1 MKDLFIVAFIC
12 FTLFSC
18 SKSTT
23 SNNVTP
29 TDCDLVTV
37 VSAEEYTNA
46 PSDYVKINKVEIE
59 GNCLLINFSASG
71 CSGDSWEVKLIDQ
84 EVILESFPPQ
94 RNLRLSM
101 KNPESCEAYIT
112 KELSFDI
119 SNLQV
124 GGDQVQLNIQEYEGG
139 ILYKY

>member
-1 MKDLFIVAFIC
+1 MKYLFIVAFIY

-18 SKSTT
+18 SKNTT

-29 TDCDLVTV
+29 TNCDLVTV
-37 VSAEEYTNA
+37 VSEEEYANA
-46 PSDYVKINKVEIE
+46 PSDYVQINKVEIE
-59 GNCLLINFSASG
+59 GDCLLVNFSASG
-71 CSGDSWEVKLIDQ
+71 CSGESWEVKLVDQ
-84 EVILESFPPQ
+84 GLILESFPPQ

-101 KNPESCEAYIT
+101 KNPEACEAYIT

-124 GGDQVQLNIQEYEGG
+124 DGDQVQLNIQEYDGG